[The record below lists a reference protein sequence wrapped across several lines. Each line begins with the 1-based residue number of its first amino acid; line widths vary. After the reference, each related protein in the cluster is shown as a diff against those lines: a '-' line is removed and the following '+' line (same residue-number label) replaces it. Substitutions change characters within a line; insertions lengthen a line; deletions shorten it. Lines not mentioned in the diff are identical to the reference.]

1 MTRDLCDDTSGTSTS
16 KTARHRWSRS
26 PPCSPDAG
34 LGASLHA
41 RVSSPAPR
49 STTCQSPVW
58 YVVGSCP
65 PPSSASS
72 TASSKKRVR
81 MAMRP
86 LSPFRARTR
95 ATASGPA
102 SAAANGSSNSGLRA
116 SSSSDR
122 SAAMDLELSDTA
134 AGSVRWTPLGD
145 ASGERARAA
154 RDIFSTAVSREVL
167 VGAPSTDGWGA
178 SASFPRR
185 RRPFLPRPRL
195 PLSGLSPPRLRLR
208 ARMARPPSCRT
219 RGQARCARYTNAA
232 PITSFRATCCDLV
245 VATDGA
251 FFSSSSRRRRLSVRA
266 PFSTFSTSL
275 AASRRP
281 NLGMAPRASPPPRR
295 GTRFGRS
302 PPFSVHQ
309 AAVDDRLEASQIQ
322 FEYL

>member
-1 MTRDLCDDTSGTSTS
+1 M
-16 KTARHRWSRS
+16 
-26 PPCSPDAG
+26 
-34 LGASLHA
+34 
-41 RVSSPAPR
+41 
-49 STTCQSPVW
+49 
-58 YVVGSCP
+58 GSCP

-122 SAAMDLELSDTA
+122 SAAMDLELADTA

-232 PITSFRATCCDLV
+232 PITSFRATCWPRV

-281 NLGMAPRASPPPRR
+281 NLGMAGPACVSTSQ
-295 GTRFGRS
+295 TRHPVWKEPALFG
-302 PPFSVHQ
+302 
-309 AAVDDRLEASQIQ
+309 
-322 FEYL
+322 